1 MAQRATFW
9 DNRLVSGVS
18 SGAFSGSVSARGGT
32 QMDRE
37 STTELAT
44 GLSTLAGSDLAR
56 LPATTPLRGSVLV
69 LIQFDVCEEI
79 RLDELRKIFGARTAE
94 ASFKHQAPG
103 YVRYQR
109 PPVEENLDPLILD
122 SGERL
127 EGQIKYYDYGVVSLV
142 FELPFSGDWDT
153 LVNLSCRWTSD
164 TNFEKLATR
173 VVTQKLE
180 RAAPALIKPYA
191 SQEGGAEWLQE
202 DYFIFHVKELKL
214 GDIDAAPSAND
225 LLAAHGDQIAQ
236 VVRGEMSMLSDG
248 ERQEILQSRIS
259 YYPND
264 LAVIGWNAAFIYD
277 TDAGAETVIQ
287 LLQYANSQLLEFR
300 HYDELLT
307 KELENVYDFLDA
319 GGTGLW
325 GRWRTARAASKL
337 HTVLLDVNELT
348 ERADNAIK
356 FLSDMF
362 SARLYKLCAQKVGV
376 PDYKDLV
383 KEKLQTAEDLY
394 RFMVEQFNQS
404 RAFVLELM
412 VVVILIIELVYF
424 FRGKPI

>member
-1 MAQRATFW
+1 
-9 DNRLVSGVS
+9 
-18 SGAFSGSVSARGGT
+18 
-32 QMDRE
+32 MDRE
-37 STTELAT
+37 LTTMVGNDVAQALNDHAQAA
-44 GLSTLAGSDLAR
+44 SPSSAR
-56 LPATTPLRGSVLV
+56 TPLRGSVLV

-79 RLDELRKIFGARTAE
+79 RLDELRKIFPARKAE
-94 ASFKHQAPG
+94 ASFKKAPS

-109 PPVEENLDPLILD
+109 TPVEETLEPLILE

-127 EGQIKYYDYGVVSLV
+127 AGDIKYYDYGVVSLE
-142 FELPFSGDWDT
+142 FELPFCGNWET
-153 LVNLSCRWTSD
+153 LVELSCRWTSD
-164 TNFEKLATR
+164 TNFEKLALR
-173 VVTQKLE
+173 IVKQKLAQ
-180 RAAPALIKPYA
+180 AAPALIKPYT
-191 SQEGGAEWLQE
+191 GDFLQE
-202 DYFIFHVKELKL
+202 DYFIFNVREIE
-214 GDIDAAPSAND
+214 GSPSAD
-225 LLAAHGDQIAQ
+225 ELLASEGNHIAQ
-236 VVRGEMSMLSDG
+236 VVRGEMAMLSEG

-277 TDAGAETVIQ
+277 TAAGAETAIQ

-307 KELENVYDFLDA
+307 KELEDVYDFLDA

-362 SARLYKLCAQKVGV
+362 SARLYKLCAAKVGV

>member
-1 MAQRATFW
+1 
-9 DNRLVSGVS
+9 
-18 SGAFSGSVSARGGT
+18 
-32 QMDRE
+32 MDRE
-37 STTELAT
+37 PTTTVLSNAAAEAPARQPQALA
-44 GLSTLAGSDLAR
+44 
-56 LPATTPLRGSVLV
+56 PAPLRGSVLV

-79 RLDELRKIFGARTAE
+79 RLDELRNIFGARTAD

-109 PPVEENLDPLILD
+109 PPVVEALEPVVLD

-142 FELPFSGDWDT
+142 FELPFSGTWED
-153 LVNLSCRWTSD
+153 LIQVSCRWTSD
-164 TNFEKLATR
+164 TNFESVASR
-173 VVTQKLE
+173 IARQKLE
-180 RAAPALIKPYA
+180 RAAPALVKPYK
-191 SQEGGAEWLQE
+191 AEWLQE
-202 DYFIFHVKELKL
+202 DYFIFHIRE
-214 GDIDAAPSAND
+214 IDVREMGGRENDARENQAAPSAND
-225 LLAAHGDQIAQ
+225 LLASHGGQISQ
-236 VVRGEMSMLSDG
+236 VVRGETSMLSEG

-277 TDAGAETVIQ
+277 TPAGAETAIQ

-307 KELENVYDFLDA
+307 RELEDVYDFLDV

-325 GRWRTARAASKL
+325 SRWRTARAASKL

-362 SARLYKLCAQKVGV
+362 SARLYKLCAAKVGV

-404 RAFVLELM
+404 RAFILELM

>member
-1 MAQRATFW
+1 MERELTTMVGTDVARALTTQ
-9 DNRLVSGVS
+9 VQASIQP
-18 SGAFSGSVSARGGT
+18 SVEG
-32 QMDRE
+32 
-37 STTELAT
+37 
-44 GLSTLAGSDLAR
+44 
-56 LPATTPLRGSVLV
+56 PLHGSVLV

-79 RLDELRKIFGARTAE
+79 HLDELRKLFPARSAE
-94 ASFKHQAPG
+94 ARFKKAPA
-103 YVRYQR
+103 YVQYQR
-109 PPVEENLDPLILD
+109 PPVEETLDPIVLD

-127 EGQIKYYDYGVVSLV
+127 TGEIKYYDYGVVSLV
-142 FELPFSGDWDT
+142 FELPFSGDWDR
-153 LVNLSCRWTSD
+153 LIELSCRWTSD
-164 TNFEKLATR
+164 TNFEKLASR
-173 VVTQKLE
+173 IVRQKLE
-180 RAAPALIKPYA
+180 RAAPALVKPYVDPRSAAEIPA
-191 SQEGGAEWLQE
+191 SVWLQE
-202 DYFIFHVKELKL
+202 DYFIFHVREIA
-214 GDIDAAPSAND
+214 GSPSAAD
-225 LLAAHGDQIAQ
+225 LLASCGDQISQ
-236 VVRGEMSMLSDG
+236 VVRGETALLSEG
-248 ERQEILQSRIS
+248 ERQEILGSRIS

-277 TDAGAETVIQ
+277 TPAGAETAIQ

-300 HYDELLT
+300 HYDELMT
-307 KELENVYDFLDA
+307 KELENVYDFLEV

-325 GRWRTARAASKL
+325 SRWRTARAASKL

-383 KEKLQTAEDLY
+383 QEKLHTAEDLY

-412 VVVILIIELVYF
+412 VVVILVIELVYF
-424 FRGKPI
+424 FKGRPL

>member
-1 MAQRATFW
+1 MNPDAT
-9 DNRLVSGVS
+9 
-18 SGAFSGSVSARGGT
+18 T
-32 QMDRE
+32 
-37 STTELAT
+37 
-44 GLSTLAGSDLAR
+44 TLAPASV
-56 LPATTPLRGSVLV
+56 PATRSHVPSPLHGSVLV

-79 RLDELRKIFGARTAE
+79 RLDVLRKIFGARTAE
-94 ASFKHQAPG
+94 ASFKKAPA

-109 PPVEENLDPLILD
+109 TPVEETLDPIVLE

-127 EGQIKYYDYGVVSLV
+127 EGEIKYYDYGVVSL
-142 FELPFSGDWDT
+142 EYSLPFSGGWDT
-153 LVNLSCRWTSD
+153 LIELSCRWTSD

-173 VVTQKLE
+173 VVQEKLE
-180 RAAPALIKPYA
+180 RAAPALVKRYDVKP
-191 SQEGGAEWLQE
+191 AEWLQE
-202 DYFIFHVKELKL
+202 DYFIFHVREVE
-214 GDIDAAPSAND
+214 GAPAAAD
-225 LLAAHGDQIAQ
+225 LLAAKGDQIAQ
-236 VVRGEMSMLSDG
+236 IVRGETAQLSEG

-277 TDAGAETVIQ
+277 TAAGAETAIQ

-307 KELENVYDFLDA
+307 GELESVYDFLDA

-325 GRWRTARAASKL
+325 SRWRTARAASKL

-362 SARLYKLCAQKVGV
+362 SARLYKLCAAKVGV

-394 RFMVEQFNQS
+394 RFMVDQFNQS

-412 VVVILIIELVYF
+412 VVVILIIELIYF
-424 FRGKPI
+424 FKGRPI